1 MTTIDQGPGGAT
13 AVPVYDDDQARAIV
27 VEALHAGAPTMVVQP
42 ILDLA
47 TGRTTAYE
55 ALSRFTHPGPP
66 LSPEQWFAL
75 AERSG
80 LSATLQARA
89 VDLALRLG
97 RDRPTGSLLSV
108 NVSPAVLSSLE
119 LQHVLPYDL
128 TGLQFEITEK
138 ELIEDPAH
146 LGMVLGSLR
155 QRGGRIAVDDVG
167 EGYAGLQ
174 RVMTV
179 SPDVLKLDRS
189 LVTGVQGQPG
199 KAAMVEA
206 VVRYAGRVGALVCAE
221 GVENLEDL
229 YVLADLDVAEA
240 QGWVIGVPTTTFQ
253 PASEPA
259 RLTCE
264 SSFAR
269 ALAVGGRTADP
280 WATPSLEHV
289 IGRLVDVDRLDL
301 LAQLMVLVADVVG
314 CDRAEVSSVDPSG
327 SWLEALR
334 CDSWQP
340 EPVRYALADF
350 PASAHVLASQ
360 EMVQVLASL
369 PEADPNEVAW
379 MQGEGFGS
387 LMLVPVVSAGRPV
400 GLLECCK
407 VEEQPWSREQL
418 RTARILGTVLGPV
431 LDNLLT
437 RSSV

>member
-1 MTTIDQGPGGAT
+1 M
-13 AVPVYDDDQARAIV
+13 
-27 VEALHAGAPTMVVQP
+27 
-42 ILDLA
+42 
-47 TGRTTAYE
+47 
-55 ALSRFTHPGPP
+55 
-66 LSPEQWFAL
+66 
-75 AERSG
+75 
-80 LSATLQARA
+80 
-89 VDLALRLG
+89 
-97 RDRPTGSLLSV
+97 
-108 NVSPAVLSSLE
+108 
-119 LQHVLPYDL
+119 
-128 TGLQFEITEK
+128 
-138 ELIEDPAH
+138 
-146 LGMVLGSLR
+146 
-155 QRGGRIAVDDVG
+155 
-167 EGYAGLQ
+167 
-174 RVMTV
+174 
-179 SPDVLKLDRS
+179 
-189 LVTGVQGQPG
+189 
-199 KAAMVEA
+199 
-206 VVRYAGRVGALVCAE
+206 
-221 GVENLEDL
+221 
-229 YVLADLDVAEA
+229 
-240 QGWVIGVPTTTFQ
+240 
-253 PASEPA
+253 
-259 RLTCE
+259 
-264 SSFAR
+264 
-269 ALAVGGRTADP
+269 
-280 WATPSLEHV
+280 

-387 LMLVPVVSAGRPV
+387 LMLVPVVSAARPV